1 MNHGRRPARSI
12 PRVSAGFK
20 VTSDGPRLPA
30 DRAFVVQLRPEAR
43 VEPGCLAGRVE
54 HVVSGDASQ
63 FDSLDGLLRFLA
75 HALTSVRDRES
86 ANAVDEED

>member
-1 MNHGRRPARSI
+1 MNHGRRPEPCI
-12 PRVSAGFK
+12 PRVDAGVK
-20 VTSDGPRLPA
+20 GTNDGPRLPA

-63 FDSLDGLLRFLA
+63 FDSLDGLLQFLA
-75 HALTSVRDRES
+75 QALISVREQES